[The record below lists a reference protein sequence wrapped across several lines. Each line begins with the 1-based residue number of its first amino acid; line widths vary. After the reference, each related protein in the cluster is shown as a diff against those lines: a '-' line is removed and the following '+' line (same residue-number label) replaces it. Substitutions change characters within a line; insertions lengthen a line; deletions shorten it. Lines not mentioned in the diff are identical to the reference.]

1 MPQRTNDYQQLVH
14 LIQMAPAPVGA
25 KVNESV
31 MIPGQDT
38 LREIDVLI
46 ETDVGPYSV
55 KIAVEAKDFK
65 RPLNVTEIEAVI
77 GKYSGNGG
85 IAVNKVVVVAK
96 RGFSDAAE
104 KRAKEA
110 RIELLT
116 IKEAKESDWSKLAP
130 ETMCFRM
137 EPHIDR
143 VDLVPPISATSSG
156 GNPISNGRIVCKC
169 HGNDKGSPAQWANWF
184 LKTQVLPNT
193 ALLERLEQEAK
204 RRGGQIMAAVP
215 LPLPGHNF
223 LYDGRTC
230 QIDELVFNVHYVH
243 ATGKGKW
250 SALQMEGPENR
261 PRSLDQ
267 LDVTLGGTRIR
278 TVFPDGLTSQRIALR
293 FDNAPLESSCSAPE
307 VTEPTTMQFNMLPTE
322 KCPLHFEQVH
332 PNGHQPPSPV
342 APHAKG
348 SPIYGTFPRPSES
361 STKKKV
367 GRNSPCPCG
376 SGRKFKHCCLKRV

>member
-204 RRGGQIMAAVP
+204 RRGGQSWQRFLCRFPATIFCTMAEPVRLTNLYLMSIMSM
-215 LPLPGHNF
+215 
-223 LYDGRTC
+223 R
-230 QIDELVFNVHYVH
+230 
-243 ATGKGKW
+243 
-250 SALQMEGPENR
+250 PER
-261 PRSLDQ
+261 
-267 LDVTLGGTRIR
+267 
-278 TVFPDGLTSQRIALR
+278 
-293 FDNAPLESSCSAPE
+293 E
-307 VTEPTTMQFNMLPTE
+307 
-322 KCPLHFEQVH
+322 
-332 PNGHQPPSPV
+332 
-342 APHAKG
+342 
-348 SPIYGTFPRPSES
+348 
-361 STKKKV
+361 
-367 GRNSPCPCG
+367 
-376 SGRKFKHCCLKRV
+376 SGRPFKWKDQRTGPAPSINLM